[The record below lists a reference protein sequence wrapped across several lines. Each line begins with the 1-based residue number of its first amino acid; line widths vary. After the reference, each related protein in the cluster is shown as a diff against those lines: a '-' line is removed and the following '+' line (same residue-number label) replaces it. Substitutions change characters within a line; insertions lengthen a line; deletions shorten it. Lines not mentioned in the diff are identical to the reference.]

1 MNVFLYILAFIFL
14 LIILILISPLRLTID
29 TISNTYSVRW
39 KGIIQVKL
47 VTENQ
52 EPVINLQM
60 LAFTKNINLLHTIN
74 KKKVEKKVEKKD
86 NKYKSKKSKKVS
98 FQKMKQLLRTF
109 TIKTFYVNLDFDN
122 YILNSYLFPIFFF
135 LKSQNRSLHINYT
148 GNNEIQLILENRPY
162 KILSAYL
169 FSEK

>member
-60 LAFTKNINLLHTIN
+60 LAFTKNINLSHTIN
-74 KKKVEKKVEKKD
+74 KKKVEKKD

-135 LKSQNRSLHINYT
+135 LTSQNRSLHINYT